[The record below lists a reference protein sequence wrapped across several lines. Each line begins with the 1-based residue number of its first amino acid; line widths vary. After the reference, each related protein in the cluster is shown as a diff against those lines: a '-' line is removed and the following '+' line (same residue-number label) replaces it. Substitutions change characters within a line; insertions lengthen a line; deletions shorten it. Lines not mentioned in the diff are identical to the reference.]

1 MSASEKDSTQ
11 EINRKLSL
19 IINLLAYQVVQG
31 KTVAEGAPLLKR
43 MGLTLSEI
51 AEVFGSTT
59 NAVNVRINEA
69 KKKLQANKGK

>member
-1 MSASEKDSTQ
+1 
-11 EINRKLSL
+11 
-19 IINLLAYQVVQG
+19 VVQG

-59 NAVNVRINEA
+59 NSVNVRLNEA
-69 KKKLQANKGK
+69 KKKSQANKSK